1 MSKPNPQATPKTK
14 NDKFWQFRN
23 LADDDQKAELLLY
36 GDISERSW
44 WEDAATPKRFADD
57 LAALGD
63 VKEITV
69 YINSGGGDVF
79 AAQAIGNM
87 LERNA
92 ATVTA
97 HIDGLCA
104 SAATIVAC
112 HADKVVAAA
121 DGSYM
126 IHPVSMGICDYLTA
140 DDLNNCLKALEAI
153 RSNIITL
160 YAKKSGKTEEECAK
174 WMDETSWWTPA
185 EAKEKGFVDEVDDDA
200 EDSVVENRN
209 GILFVNSI
217 SMNTPFNQAPNFVR
231 SRVVDKT
238 TTLPENKRPAEQ
250 PENKTHEEVTDMDI
264 KDIKTVDDLRKA
276 CPDLV
281 AKIEDEAITAERTR
295 IKEIEDATMPGAE
308 DQANEAKFTKPVDSA
323 SFAKAMIASMKA
335 KQQKQSQDYL
345 DKVKKNAQD
354 SGANGITNP
363 PPANPDPKDA
373 EANVF
378 LAAIRKANGVK

>member
-1 MSKPNPQATPKTK
+1 MSKPNSRTNQKMT

-23 LADDDQKAELLLY
+23 LAGDDQKAELLLY

-121 DGSYM
+121 DSSYM
-126 IHPVSMGICDYLTA
+126 VHPVSMGVCDYLTA
-140 DDLNNCLKALEAI
+140 EDLNNCLKALETI
-153 RSNIITL
+153 RSSIVTL
-160 YAKKSGKTEEECAK
+160 YAKKSGKTEDECAK
-174 WMDETSWWTPA
+174 WMD
-185 EAKEKGFVDEVDDDA
+185 
-200 EDSVVENRN
+200 
-209 GILFVNSI
+209 
-217 SMNTPFNQAPNFVR
+217 VR
-231 SRVVDKT
+231 SFCAKGMAHCVRIRYNRRKYFLFRKVFCYGNRCARCCFCGYQRPVSYTHLDVY
-238 TTLPENKRPAEQ
+238 KRQAGALGFPVQ
-250 PENKTHEEVTDMDI
+250 VLQCPLLT
-264 KDIKTVDDLRKA
+264 DDLA
-276 CPDLV
+276 GL
-281 AKIEDEAITAERTR
+281 
-295 IKEIEDATMPGAE
+295 
-308 DQANEAKFTKPVDSA
+308 F
-323 SFAKAMIASMKA
+323 
-335 KQQKQSQDYL
+335 
-345 DKVKKNAQD
+345 
-354 SGANGITNP
+354 
-363 PPANPDPKDA
+363 KDA
-373 EANVF
+373 
-378 LAAIRKANGVK
+378 VKLLHDFVLLSRCV

>member
-1 MSKPNPQATPKTK
+1 MGKANSQTNPKST
-14 NDKFWQFRN
+14 NNKFWQFRN

-126 IHPVSMGICDYLTA
+126 VHPVSMGVCDYLTA
-140 DDLNNCLKALEAI
+140 EDMKNCLKALETI
-153 RSNIITL
+153 RSSIITL
-160 YAKKSGKTEEECAK
+160 YAKKSGKTEDECAK
-174 WMDETSWWTPA
+174 WMDETNWWTA
-185 EAKEKGFVDEVDDDA
+185 TEAQEKGFVDEVDDDA

-209 GILFVNSI
+209 GVLFVNSI
-217 SMNTPFNQAPNFVR
+217 SMNTPFNEAPNFVR
-231 SRVVDKT
+231 SRVTEKPVNR
-238 TTLPENKRPAEQ
+238 PENMNPAEK
-250 PENKTHEEVTDMDI
+250 PERNDHGEVKDMDI
-264 KDIKTVDDLRKA
+264 KTT
-276 CPDLV
+276 
-281 AKIEDEAITAERTR
+281 TAERTR
-295 IKEIEDATMPGAE
+295 IQEIENATLPGAE

-323 SFAKAMIASMKA
+323 SFAKAVIASMKA
-335 KQQKQSQDYL
+335 KQQEQSKKYL
-345 DKVKKNAQD
+345 KNAKEAAEN
-354 SGANGITNP
+354 SNANSIDNT
-363 PPANPDPKDA
+363 PPANPEA
-373 EANVF
+373 EDEESKAFMN
-378 LAAIRKANGVK
+378 AIRKANGVK

>member
-1 MSKPNPQATPKTK
+1 MSKPNSRTNQKMT

-23 LADDDQKAELLLY
+23 LAGDDQKAELLLY

-121 DGSYM
+121 DSSYM
-126 IHPVSMGICDYLTA
+126 VHPVSMGVCDYLTA
-140 DDLNNCLKALEAI
+140 EDLNNCLKALETI
-153 RSNIITL
+153 RSSIVTL
-160 YAKKSGKTEEECAK
+160 YAKKSGKTEDECAK
-174 WMDETSWWTPA
+174 WMD
-185 EAKEKGFVDEVDDDA
+185 
-200 EDSVVENRN
+200 DSVVENRN

-217 SMNTPFNQAPNFVR
+217 SMNTPFNKAPNFVR

-238 TTLPENKRPAEQ
+238 TAQ
-250 PENKTHEEVTDMDI
+250 PENTPQADQPGNKTHGEVTDMDI

-276 CPDLV
+276 CPDMV
-281 AKIEDEAITAERTR
+281 AKIETEAINAERTR
-295 IKEIEDATMPGAE
+295 IQEIENATLPGAE
-308 DQANEAKFTKPVDSA
+308 DEANEAKFVKPIDSA
-323 SFAKAMIASMKA
+323 SFAKAVIASMKA
-335 KQQKQSQDYL
+335 KQQKQSKDYL
-345 DKVKKNAQD
+345 DKAKANAQT
-354 SGANGITNP
+354 SGANNITNP
-363 PPANPDPKDA
+363 PPADPDPKDA

>member
-1 MSKPNPQATPKTK
+1 MGKANSQTNPKST
-14 NDKFWQFRN
+14 NNKFWQFRN

-126 IHPVSMGICDYLTA
+126 VHPVSMGVCDYLTA
-140 DDLNNCLKALEAI
+140 EDMLTEVKNRYDLNAAGRRMIEDLRQRQRATNRHPTAILAIMKNDPGAFRADLGYFRTSPTKPFMGPSVRNAPPVFQAHVLKGSPMIGLSGTGE
-153 RSNIITL
+153 RSKGFLVQFKSKHIGMVQRQLGVPADKDYTE
-160 YAKKSGKTEEECAK
+160 SGKERWKPNEKLVTMSSPSGSAMHHTVWEMQETTVEQMLQDNTERRIRQLIANAK
-174 WMDETSWWTPA
+174 R
-185 EAKEKGFVDEVDDDA
+185 KGV
-200 EDSVVENRN
+200 
-209 GILFVNSI
+209 I
-217 SMNTPFNQAPNFVR
+217 
-231 SRVVDKT
+231 
-238 TTLPENKRPAEQ
+238 
-250 PENKTHEEVTDMDI
+250 
-264 KDIKTVDDLRKA
+264 
-276 CPDLV
+276 
-281 AKIEDEAITAERTR
+281 
-295 IKEIEDATMPGAE
+295 
-308 DQANEAKFTKPVDSA
+308 
-323 SFAKAMIASMKA
+323 
-335 KQQKQSQDYL
+335 
-345 DKVKKNAQD
+345 
-354 SGANGITNP
+354 
-363 PPANPDPKDA
+363 
-373 EANVF
+373 
-378 LAAIRKANGVK
+378 

>member
-1 MSKPNPQATPKTK
+1 MSKPNPQASPKTK

-36 GDISERSW
+36 GDISECSW

-79 AAQAIGNM
+79 AANTIGNM

-92 ATVTA
+92 ATVTV

-121 DGSYM
+121 DSSYM

-140 DDLNNCLKALEAI
+140 EDMKNCLKALETI
-153 RSNIITL
+153 RSNIIAL
-160 YAKKSGKTEEECAK
+160 YAKKSGKTEDECAK
-174 WMDETSWWTPA
+174 WMDETNWWTSA

-200 EDSVVENRN
+200 EDSVVENR
-209 GILFVNSI
+209 GGVLFVNSI
-217 SMNTPFNQAPNFVR
+217 SMNTPFSEAPNFVR
-231 SRVVDKT
+231 SRVMDKT
-238 TTLPENKRPAEQ
+238 TPRPENTPPAEQ
-250 PENKTHEEVTDMDI
+250 PGSKTHGEAKDME
-264 KDIKTVDDLRKA
+264 IKTTNDLRA
-276 CPDLV
+276 AYPDLV
-281 AKIEDEAITAERTR
+281 ASIENDAAAAERTR
-295 IKEIEDATMPGAE
+295 IQEIEDATMPGAE
-308 DQANEAKFTKPVDSA
+308 NLATEAKFTKPVDSA
-323 SFAKAMIASMKA
+323 TFAKNYIASMKA
-335 KQQKQSQDYL
+335 KQKEQSASYLKQAE
-345 DKVKKNAQD
+345 NAANA
-354 SGANGITNP
+354 SGANDIGNP
-363 PPANPDPKDA
+363 PPANPEPENAKGNA
-373 EANVF
+373 MLN
-378 LAAIRKANGVK
+378 AIRKANGVK

>member
-1 MSKPNPQATPKTK
+1 MVCNEQSQIPRRTPRST

-23 LADDDQKAELLLY
+23 LAGDDQKAELLLY

-126 IHPVSMGICDYLTA
+126 VHPVSMGVCDYLTA
-140 DDLNNCLKALEAI
+140 
-153 RSNIITL
+153 
-160 YAKKSGKTEEECAK
+160 
-174 WMDETSWWTPA
+174 
-185 EAKEKGFVDEVDDDA
+185 
-200 EDSVVENRN
+200 EDH
-209 GILFVNSI
+209 
-217 SMNTPFNQAPNFVR
+217 QQ
-231 SRVVDKT
+231 
-238 TTLPENKRPAEQ
+238 LPEGAGNHPQQHRHSVRQ
-250 PENKTHEEVTDMDI
+250 EVRQDRGRMRQ
-264 KDIKTVDDLRKA
+264 VD
-276 CPDLV
+276 
-281 AKIEDEAITAERTR
+281 
-295 IKEIEDATMPGAE
+295 G
-308 DQANEAKFTKPVDSA
+308 
-323 SFAKAMIASMKA
+323 
-335 KQQKQSQDYL
+335 
-345 DKVKKNAQD
+345 
-354 SGANGITNP
+354 
-363 PPANPDPKDA
+363 
-373 EANVF
+373 
-378 LAAIRKANGVK
+378 

>member
-87 LERNA
+87 LERNS

-217 SMNTPFNQAPNFVR
+217 CCYDRGTDRQGYEETVNIIEAIMQHFKRKPVFGEAFKVGYPRKWELSDDDMDYYYWGIVNLICETPNTLKN
-231 SRVVDKT
+231 
-238 TTLPENKRPAEQ
+238 
-250 PENKTHEEVTDMDI
+250 EEV
-264 KDIKTVDDLRKA
+264 
-276 CPDLV
+276 
-281 AKIEDEAITAERTR
+281 EALI
-295 IKEIEDATMPGAE
+295 
-308 DQANEAKFTKPVDSA
+308 
-323 SFAKAMIASMKA
+323 
-335 KQQKQSQDYL
+335 
-345 DKVKKNAQD
+345 
-354 SGANGITNP
+354 
-363 PPANPDPKDA
+363 
-373 EANVF
+373 
-378 LAAIRKANGVK
+378 

>member
-1 MSKPNPQATPKTK
+1 MGKANSQTNPKST
-14 NDKFWQFRN
+14 NNKFWQFRN

-126 IHPVSMGICDYLTA
+126 VHPGS
-140 DDLNNCLKALEAI
+140 
-153 RSNIITL
+153 IIAL
-160 YAKKSGKTEEECAK
+160 YAKKSGKTEDECAK
-174 WMDETSWWTPA
+174 WMDETNWWTA
-185 EAKEKGFVDEVDDDA
+185 TEAKEKGFVDEVDDDA

-209 GILFVNSI
+209 GVLFVNSI
-217 SMNTPFNQAPNFVR
+217 SMNTPFNEAPNFVR
-231 SRVVDKT
+231 SRVTDNT
-238 TTLPENKRPAEQ
+238 ATRTENMNPAEK
-250 PENKTHEEVTDMDI
+250 PERNDHGEVKNMDI
-264 KDIKTVDDLRKA
+264 KTTDDLRKA
-276 CPDLV
+276 YPDLV
-281 AKIEDEAITAERTR
+281 ATIENEAITAERTR
-295 IKEIEDATMPGAE
+295 IQEIENATLPGAE

-323 SFAKAMIASMKA
+323 SFAKAVIASMKA
-335 KQQKQSQDYL
+335 KQQEQSKNYL
-345 DKVKKNAQD
+345 NSAKAAAENSNANSID
-354 SGANGITNP
+354 NT
-363 PPANPDPKDA
+363 PPANPEA
-373 EANVF
+373 EDEESKAFMN
-378 LAAIRKANGVK
+378 AIRKANGVK

>member
-1 MSKPNPQATPKTK
+1 MSKPNPQANPKMT
-14 NDKFWQFRN
+14 NSKFWQFRN
-23 LADDDQKAELLLY
+23 LADDGEKAELLLY

-79 AAQAIGNM
+79 AANTIGNM

-92 ATVTA
+92 ATVTV

-121 DGSYM
+121 DSSYM

-140 DDLNNCLKALEAI
+140 EDMKNCLKALETI
-153 RSNIITL
+153 RSNIIAL
-160 YAKKSGKTEEECAK
+160 YAKKSGKTEDECAK
-174 WMDETSWWTPA
+174 WMDETNWWTSA

-200 EDSVVENRN
+200 EDSVVENR
-209 GILFVNSI
+209 GGVLFVNSI
-217 SMNTPFNQAPNFVR
+217 SMNTPFSEAPNFVR
-231 SRVVDKT
+231 SRVMDKT
-238 TTLPENKRPAEQ
+238 TPRPENTPPAEQ
-250 PENKTHEEVTDMDI
+250 PGSKTHGEAKDME
-264 KDIKTVDDLRKA
+264 IKTTNDLRA
-276 CPDLV
+276 AYPDLV
-281 AKIEDEAITAERTR
+281 ASIENDAAAAERTR
-295 IKEIEDATMPGAE
+295 IQEIENATLPGAE
-308 DQANEAKFTKPVDSA
+308 DEANEAKFVKPIDSA
-323 SFAKAMIASMKA
+323 SFAKAVIASMKA
-335 KQQKQSQDYL
+335 KQQKQSKDYL
-345 DKVKKNAQD
+345 DKAKANAQT
-354 SGANGITNP
+354 SGANNITNP
-363 PPANPDPKDA
+363 PPADPDPKDA

>member
-1 MSKPNPQATPKTK
+1 MNKPNPQASPKTK

-23 LADDDQKAELLLY
+23 LTDDQKAELLLY

-79 AAQAIGNM
+79 AANTIGNM

-92 ATVTA
+92 ATVTV

-121 DGSYM
+121 DSSYM

-140 DDLNNCLKALEAI
+140 EDMKNCLKALETI
-153 RSNIITL
+153 RSNIIAL
-160 YAKKSGKTEEECAK
+160 YAKKSGKTEDECAK
-174 WMDETSWWTPA
+174 WMDETNWWTSA

-200 EDSVVENRN
+200 EDSVVENR
-209 GILFVNSI
+209 GGVLFVNSI
-217 SMNTPFNQAPNFVR
+217 SMNTPFSEAPNFVR
-231 SRVVDKT
+231 SRVMDKT
-238 TTLPENKRPAEQ
+238 TPRPENTPPAEQ
-250 PENKTHEEVTDMDI
+250 PGSKTHGEAKDME
-264 KDIKTVDDLRKA
+264 IKTTNDLRA
-276 CPDLV
+276 AYPDLV
-281 AKIEDEAITAERTR
+281 ASIENDAVAAERTR
-295 IKEIEDATMPGAE
+295 IQEIEDATMPGAE
-308 DQANEAKFTKPVDSA
+308 NLATEAKFTKPVDSA
-323 SFAKAMIASMKA
+323 TFAKNYIASMKA
-335 KQQKQSQDYL
+335 KQKEQSASYLKQAE
-345 DKVKKNAQD
+345 NAANA
-354 SGANGITNP
+354 SGANDIGNP
-363 PPANPDPKDA
+363 PPANPEPENAKGNA
-373 EANVF
+373 LLN
-378 LAAIRKANGVK
+378 AIRKANGVK

>member
-1 MSKPNPQATPKTK
+1 MSKPNSQTNQKMT

-23 LADDDQKAELLLY
+23 LAGDDQKAELLLY

-126 IHPVSMGICDYLTA
+126 VHPVSMGVCDYMTA
-140 DDLNNCLKALEAI
+140 EDLNNCLKALETI
-153 RSNIITL
+153 RSSIVTL
-160 YAKKSGKTEEECAK
+160 YAKKSGKTEDECAK
-174 WMDETSWWTPA
+174 WMDETNWWTA
-185 EAKEKGFVDEVDDDA
+185 TEAKEKGFVDEVDDEAD
-200 EDSVVENRN
+200 DSVVENRN
-209 GILFVNSI
+209 GILFVNSVG
-217 SMNTPFNQAPNFVR
+217 THLPFNEAPEFVR
-231 SRVVDKT
+231 NRAKA
-238 TTLPENKRPAEQ
+238 KKPAAR
-250 PENKTHEEVTDMDI
+250 PENKTPAELPGHNDHGEVKDME
-264 KDIKTVDDLRKA
+264 IKTVDDLRKA
-276 CPDLV
+276 YPDMV
-281 AKIEDEAITAERTR
+281 AQIENDAATTERTR
-295 IKEIEDATMPGAE
+295 IKEIEDSTLPGAE
-308 DQANEAKFTKPVDSA
+308 DEANEAKFVKPMDSA
-323 SFAKAMIASMKA
+323 AFAKAVIANMKA
-335 KQQKQSQDYL
+335 KQQKQSKDYL
-345 DKVKKNAQD
+345 DKAKANAQT
-354 SGANGITNP
+354 SGANNITNP
-363 PPANPDPKDA
+363 PPANPEPEKA
-373 EANVF
+373 QEKGLMN
-378 LAAIRKANGVK
+378 AIHKMNGVK